1 MSEEQKP
8 NHNPLTE
15 VIDIELLKKIDR
27 KRENINNKFPLW
39 SALAATFGVV
49 SIFYGFEKI
58 INEIPVLSN
67 NPWILLVVGLAILI
81 ATGTTYKKL

>member
-1 MSEEQKP
+1 MSEVQKP

-49 SIFYGFEKI
+49 SIFYGFEKL
-58 INEIPVLSN
+58 INEIPVLAN
-67 NPWILLVVGLAILI
+67 NPWILLLFGLAVLI

>member
-1 MSEEQKP
+1 MSEDQKP
-8 NHNPLTE
+8 KHNPLTE
-15 VIDIELLKKIDR
+15 VVDIELLKKIDR

-49 SIFYGFEKI
+49 SIFYGFEQL
-58 INEIPVLSN
+58 INQVPFLANNGWVL
-67 NPWILLVVGLAILI
+67 LTVGLAILI